1 MDLEIVTIGT
11 ELLLG
16 FTIDTNA
23 AHLARALASIG
34 ARVVRRTTVA
44 DRAEEIEEAVRSALD
59 RTGFVI
65 TTGGLGPTRDDITKR
80 VVAGIFGRPLRLDHN
95 YLAEL
100 EERFAK
106 LGRKPM
112 PEANRSQAEIP
123 EGAVV
128 LPNRWGTAPGLW
140 LEGELGTAV
149 LLPGV
154 PKEMQGL
161 LQHELLPRLEER
173 LAHSKTSLSVIRSR
187 TLRTTGIP
195 EAALAD
201 RIGNLEDELAPVTLA
216 YLPGVEGVDLRLTA
230 WNLPAEAAENALQR
244 AVDLLRPKLGAHL
257 YGEDGDDLARVV
269 LSLLEA
275 RNMKLAVAESC
286 TGGLLGE
293 RVTAIPGSSA
303 VFLGGVIA
311 YSDEVKIRDL
321 EVPRELLLTHGAVSE
336 PVASAMARGIARRF
350 GAQAS
355 LAITGIA
362 GPSGGT
368 PDKPVGTVWLAAYL
382 ASQERTVK
390 LNLSGDRDDIRRRSA
405 QAALNLLR
413 EMLLVQS

>member
-23 AHLARALASIG
+23 AHLARALASVG

-44 DRAEEIEEAVRSALD
+44 DRAGEIEEAVRAALA

-65 TTGGLGPTRDDITKR
+65 TTGGLGPTRDDVTKR
-80 VVAGIFGRPLRLDHN
+80 VVAGIFNRNLMLDRD
-95 YLAEL
+95 YLAQL

-123 EGAVV
+123 EGATV

-154 PKEMQGL
+154 PKEMEGL
-161 LQHELLPRLEER
+161 LEHELLPRLREK
-173 LAHSKTSLSVIRSR
+173 LSKSQTVLTVIRSR

-201 RIGNLEDELAPVTLA
+201 SIGSLEDELAPVTLA
-216 YLPGVEGVDLRLTA
+216 YLPGIEGVDLRLTA
-230 WNLPAEAAENALQR
+230 WNLSPEEADRALRR
-244 AVDLLRPKLGAHL
+244 AVELLRPKLGIHL
-257 YGEDGDDLARVV
+257 YGEDREDLARVV
-269 LSLLEA
+269 LSLLEDKG
-275 RNMKLAVAESC
+275 MTLAVAESC

-293 RVTAIPGSSA
+293 RITAIPGSSA

-311 YSDEVKIRDL
+311 YSDQVKIRDL
-321 EVPRELLLTHGAVSE
+321 NVPRELLVAHGAVSE
-336 PVASAMARGIARRF
+336 PVALAMARGAAARF
-350 GAQAS
+350 GARAT

-368 PDKPVGTVWLAAYL
+368 PEKPVGTVWIAARL
-382 ASQERTVK
+382 DRAERTAK
-390 LNLSGDRDDIRRRSA
+390 LNLTGERDDIRRRSA
-405 QAALNLLR
+405 QAALNLMR
-413 EMLLVQS
+413 KMLIGET